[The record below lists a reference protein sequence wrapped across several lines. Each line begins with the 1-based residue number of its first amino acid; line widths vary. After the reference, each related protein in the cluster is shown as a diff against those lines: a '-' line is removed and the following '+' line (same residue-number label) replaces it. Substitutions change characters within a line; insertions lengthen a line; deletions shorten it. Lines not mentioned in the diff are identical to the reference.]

1 MINDKRVLA
10 VIPARGGSKG
20 IPHKNI
26 VDLGGKPLI
35 AYTIEAAL
43 QCKYI
48 DRLIVS
54 TDDEEIADVAKK
66 HEAEVPFIRP
76 EHLSSDQS
84 KTIDALLHAV
94 EYCEKEDGP
103 YDVVVLL
110 QATAPFRDG
119 EDITNALNKYI
130 NHNEQ
135 SVVSVHKVADHP
147 LLIRCMDESGEVS
160 SILQMSSTVRR
171 QEMPNYYVVN
181 GAIYINNRSELSS
194 ETSLNDNKV
203 GCEIS
208 EIHGIDIDDVS
219 DLEYAR
225 WIIEKRS
232 IGI

>member
-1 MINDKRVLA
+1 MIDEKRVLA

-20 IPHKNI
+20 ISHKNI

-54 TDDEEIADVAKK
+54 TDDEQIAAVAKDC
-66 HEAEVPFIRP
+66 EAEVPFIRP
-76 EHLSSDQS
+76 EHLSGDQAKS
-84 KTIDALLHAV
+84 IDALLHAV

-110 QATAPFRDG
+110 QATSPFRDG

-130 NHNEQ
+130 DHNER
-135 SVVSVHKVADHP
+135 SVVSVHKVTDHP
-147 LLIRCMDESGEVS
+147 LLIRSMDESDAVS
-160 SILQMSSTVRR
+160 SILHINSTVRR
-171 QEMPNYYVVN
+171 QEMLHYYVVN
-181 GAIYINNRSELSS
+181 GAIYINKRSELSN
-194 ETSLNDNKV
+194 ETSLNDNEI
-203 GCEIS
+203 GCEIA
-208 EIHGIDIDDVS
+208 ENHGIDIDDAS

-225 WIIEKRS
+225 WVIEKRS